1 MATQSRTLKLSILA
15 ETKKLSDALK
25 GSGKDVTTFGSQI
38 SAFGKK
44 AALAFA
50 AAGVAFGAFAKIA
63 VSSASDLAETISKV
77 GVLFGSSAK
86 EIEIFAGTAAKSL
99 GQTKQQALDAA
110 ATFAIFGTSAGLSG
124 QELSKFSIDFV
135 KLASDL
141 SSFNNTSPQDA
152 INAIGSALRGE
163 AEPLRRYGVLLND
176 ASLKQAALS
185 LGIITTT
192 TQALTP
198 QQKVLAAQKLIFE
211 QTTAAQ
217 GDFARTSDGLA
228 NQTKI
233 VTAQL
238 ENMKTEIGTA
248 LLPIVLQLATA
259 FSEKIIP
266 NLQAFVYGLTG
277 NNGFSDALTDTQKK
291 SFEWGERLKSVILT
305 VISLKD
311 QLIILGAA
319 IASVFVVNKIVAFVT
334 AIQGLITIFA
344 ALRNTA
350 LGAAA
355 AVALAT
361 YGTNLVTGGAALLA
375 LGITTNILKN
385 LLSGND
391 GGGNP
396 NGAYNYPNGSAFT
409 YGGSTGIAGLLPGG
423 ALPPGGGGG
432 GGAGGGGGG
441 GGGGGAGGGG
451 GGGAG
456 GGGVIQGA
464 VNLPDLVQ
472 KLQAVSDKIADTRF
486 LLATDA
492 ISSKT
497 AQRQLNALQKEFAVL
512 ERQGNAL
519 SAMESASA
527 FNPLSGIRTPF
538 NEPGATNITVNMG
551 VVGDPEGAKRAIID
565 LQNEGFYRGTGGAN
579 LLQGFK

>member
-291 SFEWGERLKSVILT
+291 AFEWGERLKSVINT

-311 QLIILGAA
+311 QLLILGAA

-334 AIQGLITIFA
+334 AIQGLITIFV

-375 LGITTNILKN
+375 LGITTNTLKN

-409 YGGSTGIAGLLPGG
+409 YGGSTGMDGLLTGGSVIPGLDG
-423 ALPPGGGGG
+423 DGNMSPTDIAAHNARIR
-432 GGAGGGGGG
+432 AGT
-441 GGGGGAGGGG
+441 
-451 GGGAG
+451 
-456 GGGVIQGA
+456 VNPQGA
-464 VNLPDLVQ
+464 TSMVNLVE
-472 KLQAVSDKIADTRF
+472 KLQGVSDKIADTTF
-486 LLATDA
+486 LLETNA
-492 ISSKT
+492 ISKNT
-497 AQRQLNALQKEFAVL
+497 AQRELNALEKQFRVL

-519 SAMESASA
+519 SAMESALA
-527 FNPLSGIRTPF
+527 FNPLSGIRTAS

>member
-291 SFEWGERLKSVILT
+291 AFEWGERLKSVIGT

-311 QLIILGAA
+311 ELLILGAA

-334 AIQGLITIFA
+334 AIQGLITIFV

-375 LGITTNILKN
+375 LGITTNTLKN

-409 YGGSTGIAGLLPGG
+409 YGGSTGMAGLLPGG
-423 ALPPGGGGG
+423 SVIPSLDGDGNMSPTDIAAHNARIR
-432 GGAGGGGGG
+432 AGT
-441 GGGGGAGGGG
+441 
-451 GGGAG
+451 
-456 GGGVIQGA
+456 VNPQGA
-464 VNLPDLVQ
+464 TSMVNLVE
-472 KLQAVSDKIADTRF
+472 KLQGVSDKIADTTF
-486 LLATDA
+486 LLETNA
-492 ISSKT
+492 ISKNT
-497 AQRQLNALQKEFAVL
+497 AQRELNALEKQFRVL

-519 SAMESASA
+519 SAMESALA
-527 FNPLSGIRTPF
+527 FNPLSGIRTAS

>member
-233 VTAQL
+233 LTAQL

-277 NNGFSDALTDTQKK
+277 NNGFSDALTESQKTA
-291 SFEWGERLKSVILT
+291 FEWGERLKSVIGT
-305 VISLKD
+305 VVDLKEELIVLGGILATVFVVSKISAAVAGTIALITGLIKAYNALKASAIVAGVATYFA
-311 QLIILGAA
+311 LNPAAGVAAAA
-319 IASVFVVNKIVAFVT
+319 IAAGV
-334 AIQGLITIFA
+334 L
-344 ALRNTA
+344 
-350 LGAAA
+350 AAA
-355 AVALAT
+355 QNLISRSDIDVGDFNVA
-361 YGTNLVTGGAALLA
+361 GVTGNGSNFNFGA
-375 LGITTNILKN
+375 
-385 LLSGND
+385 GNPLFQSS
-391 GGGNP
+391 GGG
-396 NGAYNYPNGSAFT
+396 
-409 YGGSTGIAGLLPGG
+409 GGGGGGGG
-423 ALPPGGGGG
+423 AGGGFAGGGGG

-441 GGGGGAGGGG
+441 GI
-451 GGGAG
+451 
-456 GGGVIQGA
+456 GGVIQGA

-472 KLQAVSDKIADTRF
+472 KLQGVSDKIADTTF

-497 AQRQLNALQKEFAVL
+497 AQRELNALQKEFRVL
-512 ERQGNAL
+512 ERQGLAVQ
-519 SAMESASA
+519 SMEAASS

-579 LLQGFK
+579 LLQGFR

>member
-233 VTAQL
+233 LTAQL

-277 NNGFSDALTDTQKK
+277 NNGFTDALTESQKTA
-291 SFEWGERLKSVILT
+291 FEWGERLKSVIGT
-305 VISLKD
+305 VVDLKEELIVLGGILATVFVVSKISAAVAGTIALITGLIKAYNALKASAIVAGVATYFA
-311 QLIILGAA
+311 LNPLAGVAAAA
-319 IASVFVVNKIVAFVT
+319 IAAGVLSAAQNLISRSDIDIGDFNVA
-334 AIQGLITIFA
+334 G
-344 ALRNTA
+344 
-350 LGAAA
+350 
-355 AVALAT
+355 
-361 YGTNLVTGGAALLA
+361 VTGNGSNFNFGA
-375 LGITTNILKN
+375 
-385 LLSGND
+385 
-391 GGGNP
+391 GNP
-396 NGAYNYPNGSAFT
+396 LFQPS
-409 YGGSTGIAGLLPGG
+409 
-423 ALPPGGGGG
+423 GGGGG
-432 GGAGGGGGG
+432 GGGAGGGAAGGFAGGGGGG
-441 GGGGGAGGGG
+441 GGGGGAGG
-451 GGGAG
+451 
-456 GGGVIQGA
+456 VIQGA
-464 VNLPDLVQ
+464 VNLPDLVR
-472 KLQAVSDKIADTRF
+472 KLQGVSDKIADTTF

-497 AQRQLNALQKEFAVL
+497 AQRELNALQKEFRVL
-512 ERQGNAL
+512 ERQGLAVQ
-519 SAMESASA
+519 SMEAAAA

>member
-233 VTAQL
+233 LTAQL

-291 SFEWGERLKSVILT
+291 AFEWGERLKSVINT

-311 QLIILGAA
+311 QLLILGAA

-334 AIQGLITIFA
+334 AIQGLITIFV

-375 LGITTNILKN
+375 LGITTNTLKN

-409 YGGSTGIAGLLPGG
+409 YGGSTGMAGGG
-423 ALPPGGGGG
+423 AGGGGAGGGGAGGGGFAGGGG

-441 GGGGGAGGGG
+441 AGGGG
-451 GGGAG
+451 SI
-456 GGGVIQGA
+456 GGVIQGA

>member
-77 GVLFGSSAK
+77 GVLFGNSAK

-233 VTAQL
+233 LTAQL

-277 NNGFSDALTDTQKK
+277 NNGFSDALTESQKTA
-291 SFEWGERLKSVILT
+291 FEWGERLKSVIGT
-305 VISLKD
+305 VVDLKEELIVLGGILATVFVVSKISAAVAGTIALITGLIKAYNALKASAIVAGVATYFA
-311 QLIILGAA
+311 LNPAAGVAAAA
-319 IASVFVVNKIVAFVT
+319 IAAGV
-334 AIQGLITIFA
+334 L
-344 ALRNTA
+344 
-350 LGAAA
+350 AAA
-355 AVALAT
+355 QNLISRSDIDIGDFNVA
-361 YGTNLVTGGAALLA
+361 GVTGNGSNFNFGA
-375 LGITTNILKN
+375 
-385 LLSGND
+385 
-391 GGGNP
+391 GNP
-396 NGAYNYPNGSAFT
+396 LFQPS
-409 YGGSTGIAGLLPGG
+409 
-423 ALPPGGGGG
+423 GGGGG
-432 GGAGGGGGG
+432 GGAGGG
-441 GGGGGAGGGG
+441 AGGGG
-451 GGGAG
+451 GGGFAG
-456 GGGVIQGA
+456 GGGAGGSGGVSNEIFGA
-464 VNLPDLVQ
+464 TSAKNLLDALTKNSEAFNDLTFQFATGGISQ
-472 KLQAVSDKIADTRF
+472 KAAEK
-486 LLATDA
+486 
-492 ISSKT
+492 
-497 AQRQLNALQKEFAVL
+497 QLNKLTKEFAIL
-512 ERQGNAL
+512 EKQGSAL
-519 SAMESASA
+519 ASMESASA

>member
-291 SFEWGERLKSVILT
+291 AFEWGERLKSVIGT

-311 QLIILGAA
+311 ELLILGAA

-334 AIQGLITIFA
+334 AIQGLITIFV

-375 LGITTNILKN
+375 LGITTNTLKN

-409 YGGSTGIAGLLPGG
+409 YGGSTGMDGLLTGGSVIPGLDG
-423 ALPPGGGGG
+423 DGNMSPTDIAAHNARIR
-432 GGAGGGGGG
+432 AGT
-441 GGGGGAGGGG
+441 
-451 GGGAG
+451 
-456 GGGVIQGA
+456 VNPQGA
-464 VNLPDLVQ
+464 TSMVNLVE
-472 KLQAVSDKIADTRF
+472 KLQGVSDKIADTTF
-486 LLATDA
+486 LLETNA
-492 ISSKT
+492 ISKNT
-497 AQRQLNALQKEFAVL
+497 AQRELNALEKQFRVL

-519 SAMESASA
+519 SAMESALA
-527 FNPLSGIRTPF
+527 FNPLSGIRTAS

>member
-233 VTAQL
+233 LTAQL

-291 SFEWGERLKSVILT
+291 AFEWGERLKSVIGT

-311 QLIILGAA
+311 ELLILGAA

-334 AIQGLITIFA
+334 AIQGLITIFV

-375 LGITTNILKN
+375 LGITTNTLKN

-409 YGGSTGIAGLLPGG
+409 YGGSTGMAGLLPGG
-423 ALPPGGGGG
+423 SVIPSLDGDGNMSPTDIAAHNARIR
-432 GGAGGGGGG
+432 AGT
-441 GGGGGAGGGG
+441 
-451 GGGAG
+451 
-456 GGGVIQGA
+456 VNPQGA
-464 VNLPDLVQ
+464 TSMVNLVE
-472 KLQAVSDKIADTRF
+472 KLQGVSDKIADTTF
-486 LLATDA
+486 LLETNA
-492 ISSKT
+492 ISKNT
-497 AQRQLNALQKEFAVL
+497 AQRELNALEKQFRVL

-519 SAMESASA
+519 SAMESALA
-527 FNPLSGIRTPF
+527 FNPLSGIRTAS

>member
-217 GDFARTSDGLA
+217 GDFERTSSGLA

-233 VTAQL
+233 LTAQL

-277 NNGFSDALTDTQKK
+277 NNGFSDALTESQKTA
-291 SFEWGERLKSVILT
+291 FEWGERLKSVIGT
-305 VISLKD
+305 VVDLKEELIVLGGILATVFVVSKISAAVAGTIALITGLIKAYNALKASAIVAGVATYFA
-311 QLIILGAA
+311 LNPAAGVAAAA
-319 IASVFVVNKIVAFVT
+319 IAAGV
-334 AIQGLITIFA
+334 L
-344 ALRNTA
+344 
-350 LGAAA
+350 AAA
-355 AVALAT
+355 QNLISRSNIDVGDFNVA
-361 YGTNLVTGGAALLA
+361 GVTGNGSNFNFGA
-375 LGITTNILKN
+375 
-385 LLSGND
+385 
-391 GGGNP
+391 GNP
-396 NGAYNYPNGSAFT
+396 LFQPS
-409 YGGSTGIAGLLPGG
+409 
-423 ALPPGGGGG
+423 
-432 GGAGGGGGG
+432 GGGGG
-441 GGGGGAGGGG
+441 GGGGGAGGGAAGGFAGGGG

-456 GGGVIQGA
+456 GAGGVIQGA

-472 KLQAVSDKIADTRF
+472 KLQGVSDKIADTTF

-497 AQRQLNALQKEFAVL
+497 AQRELNALQKEFRVL
-512 ERQGNAL
+512 ERQGLAVQ
-519 SAMESASA
+519 SMEAAAA

>member
-15 ETKKLSDALK
+15 ETKQLSDALK
-25 GSGKDVTTFGSQI
+25 GSGKNVTTFGSQI

-291 SFEWGERLKSVILT
+291 AFEWGERLKSVIGT

-311 QLIILGAA
+311 ELLILGAA

-334 AIQGLITIFA
+334 AIQGLITIFV

-375 LGITTNILKN
+375 LGITTNTLKN

-409 YGGSTGIAGLLPGG
+409 YGGSTGMAGLLPGG
-423 ALPPGGGGG
+423 SVIPSLDGDGNMSPTDIAAHNARIR
-432 GGAGGGGGG
+432 AGT
-441 GGGGGAGGGG
+441 
-451 GGGAG
+451 
-456 GGGVIQGA
+456 VNPQGA
-464 VNLPDLVQ
+464 TSMVNLVE
-472 KLQAVSDKIADTRF
+472 KLQGVSDKIADTTF
-486 LLATDA
+486 LLETNA
-492 ISSKT
+492 ISKNT
-497 AQRQLNALQKEFAVL
+497 AQRELNALEKQFRVL

-519 SAMESASA
+519 SAMESALA
-527 FNPLSGIRTPF
+527 FNPLSGIRTAS

>member
-15 ETKKLSDALK
+15 ETKQLSDALK
-25 GSGKDVTTFGSQI
+25 GSGKNVNTFGSQI

-50 AAGVAFGAFAKIA
+50 AAGAAFGAFAKIA
-63 VSSASDLAETISKV
+63 VSSASNLAETTSKV
-77 GVLFGSSAK
+77 GVLFGDSAK
-86 EIEIFAGTAAKSL
+86 QIESFAATAAKSL
-99 GQTKQQALDAA
+99 GQSKQQALDAA
-110 ATFAIFGTSAGLSG
+110 STFAIFGSSAGLSG
-124 QELSKFSIDFV
+124 DALVEFSTDFIT
-135 KLASDL
+135 LASDL
-141 SSFNNTSPQDA
+141 ASFNDTSPEAA

-217 GDFARTSDGLA
+217 GDFERTSDGLA
-228 NQTKI
+228 NTTRI

-277 NNGFSDALTDTQKK
+277 NNGFSDALTESQKTA
-291 SFEWGERLKSVILT
+291 FAWGERVKSVIKT
-305 VISLKD
+305 VVNLKD
-311 QLIILGAA
+311 ELILLAGIIGTVFVVSKISAAVTATIALITGLIKAYNALKASAIVAGVATYFALNPLAGVAAAA
-319 IASVFVVNKIVAFVT
+319 IAAGVLSAAQNLISRSDIDVGDFNVA
-334 AIQGLITIFA
+334 G
-344 ALRNTA
+344 
-350 LGAAA
+350 
-355 AVALAT
+355 
-361 YGTNLVTGGAALLA
+361 VTGNGSNFNFGA
-375 LGITTNILKN
+375 
-385 LLSGND
+385 
-391 GGGNP
+391 GNP
-396 NGAYNYPNGSAFT
+396 LFQPS
-409 YGGSTGIAGLLPGG
+409 
-423 ALPPGGGGG
+423 
-432 GGAGGGGGG
+432 
-441 GGGGGAGGGG
+441 GGGAGGGG
-451 GGGAG
+451 GGGAGGGFAGGGGGGG

-472 KLQAVSDKIADTRF
+472 KLQGVSDKIVDTTF

-497 AQRQLNALQKEFAVL
+497 AQRQLNALQKEFRVL
-512 ERQGNAL
+512 ERQGLAVQ
-519 SAMESASA
+519 SMEAAAA

-538 NEPGATNITVNMG
+538 NEPGTTNITVNMG

>member
-15 ETKKLSDALK
+15 ETKQLSDALK
-25 GSGKDVTTFGSQI
+25 GSGKNVNTFGSQI

-50 AAGVAFGAFAKIA
+50 AAGAAFGAFAKIA
-63 VSSASDLAETISKV
+63 VSSASNLAETTSKV
-77 GVLFGSSAK
+77 GVLFGDSAK
-86 EIEIFAGTAAKSL
+86 QIESFAATAAKSL
-99 GQTKQQALDAA
+99 GQSKQQALDAA
-110 ATFAIFGTSAGLSG
+110 STFAIFGSSAGLSG
-124 QELSKFSIDFV
+124 DALVEFSTDFIT
-135 KLASDL
+135 LASDL
-141 SSFNNTSPQDA
+141 ASFNDTSPEAA

-217 GDFARTSDGLA
+217 GDFERTSDGLA
-228 NQTKI
+228 NTTRI

-277 NNGFSDALTDTQKK
+277 NNGFSDALTESQKTA
-291 SFEWGERLKSVILT
+291 FAWGERVKSVIKT
-305 VISLKD
+305 VVNLKD
-311 QLIILGAA
+311 ELILLAGIIGTVFVVSKISAAVTATIALITGLIKAYNALKASAIVAGVATYFALNPLAGVAAAA
-319 IASVFVVNKIVAFVT
+319 IAAGVLSAAQNLISRSDIDVGDFNVA
-334 AIQGLITIFA
+334 G
-344 ALRNTA
+344 
-350 LGAAA
+350 
-355 AVALAT
+355 
-361 YGTNLVTGGAALLA
+361 VTGNGSNFNFGA
-375 LGITTNILKN
+375 
-385 LLSGND
+385 
-391 GGGNP
+391 GNP
-396 NGAYNYPNGSAFT
+396 LFQPS
-409 YGGSTGIAGLLPGG
+409 
-423 ALPPGGGGG
+423 
-432 GGAGGGGGG
+432 
-441 GGGGGAGGGG
+441 GGGAGGGG
-451 GGGAG
+451 GGGAGGGFAGGGAGGGGGGGG

-472 KLQAVSDKIADTRF
+472 KLQGVSDKIVDTTF

-497 AQRQLNALQKEFAVL
+497 AQRQLNALQKEFRVL
-512 ERQGNAL
+512 ERQGLAVQ
-519 SAMESASA
+519 SMEAAAA

-538 NEPGATNITVNMG
+538 NEPGTTNITVNMG

>member
-228 NQTKI
+228 NQSKI
-233 VTAQL
+233 LTAQL

-291 SFEWGERLKSVILT
+291 AFEWGERLKSVINT

-311 QLIILGAA
+311 QLLILGAA

-334 AIQGLITIFA
+334 AIQGLITIFV

-375 LGITTNILKN
+375 LGITTNTLKN

-409 YGGSTGIAGLLPGG
+409 YGGSTGMAGGGVGGGG
-423 ALPPGGGGG
+423 AGGGGAGGGGFAGGGG

-441 GGGGGAGGGG
+441 VGGGGSI
-451 GGGAG
+451 
-456 GGGVIQGA
+456 GGVIQGA

>member
-217 GDFARTSDGLA
+217 GDFERTSDGLA

-233 VTAQL
+233 LTAQL

-277 NNGFSDALTDTQKK
+277 NNGFSDALTESQKTA
-291 SFEWGERLKSVILT
+291 FEWGERLKSVIGT
-305 VISLKD
+305 VVDLKEELIVLGGILATVFVVSKISAAVAGTIALITGLIKAYNALKASAIVAGVATYFA
-311 QLIILGAA
+311 LNPAAGVAAAA
-319 IASVFVVNKIVAFVT
+319 IAAGV
-334 AIQGLITIFA
+334 L
-344 ALRNTA
+344 
-350 LGAAA
+350 AAA
-355 AVALAT
+355 QNLISRSNIDIGDFNVA
-361 YGTNLVTGGAALLA
+361 GVTGNGSNFNFGA
-375 LGITTNILKN
+375 
-385 LLSGND
+385 
-391 GGGNP
+391 GNP
-396 NGAYNYPNGSAFT
+396 LFQPS
-409 YGGSTGIAGLLPGG
+409 
-423 ALPPGGGGG
+423 GGGGG
-432 GGAGGGGGG
+432 GGAGGAGGGAGGGFAGGGG
-441 GGGGGAGGGG
+441 GGGGGCWWCWGR
-451 GGGAG
+451 
-456 GGGVIQGA
+456 
-464 VNLPDLVQ
+464 N
-472 KLQAVSDKIADTRF
+472 
-486 LLATDA
+486 
-492 ISSKT
+492 
-497 AQRQLNALQKEFAVL
+497 
-512 ERQGNAL
+512 
-519 SAMESASA
+519 
-527 FNPLSGIRTPF
+527 SGRS
-538 NEPGATNITVNMG
+538 
-551 VVGDPEGAKRAIID
+551 
-565 LQNEGFYRGTGGAN
+565 
-579 LLQGFK
+579 

>member
-15 ETKKLSDALK
+15 ETKQLSDALK
-25 GSGKDVTTFGSQI
+25 GSGKNVTTFGSQI

-291 SFEWGERLKSVILT
+291 AFEWGERLKSVIGT

-311 QLIILGAA
+311 ELLILGAA

-334 AIQGLITIFA
+334 AIQGLITIFVG
-344 ALRNTA
+344 LRNTA

-375 LGITTNILKN
+375 LGITTNTLKN

-409 YGGSTGIAGLLPGG
+409 YGGSTGMAGLLPGG
-423 ALPPGGGGG
+423 SVIPSLDGDGNMSPTDIAAHNARIR
-432 GGAGGGGGG
+432 AGT
-441 GGGGGAGGGG
+441 
-451 GGGAG
+451 
-456 GGGVIQGA
+456 VNPQGA
-464 VNLPDLVQ
+464 TSMVNLVE
-472 KLQAVSDKIADTRF
+472 KLQGVSDKIADTTF
-486 LLATDA
+486 LLETNA
-492 ISSKT
+492 ISKNT
-497 AQRQLNALQKEFAVL
+497 AQRELNALEKQFRVL

-519 SAMESASA
+519 SAMESALA
-527 FNPLSGIRTPF
+527 FNPLSGIRTAS

>member
-77 GVLFGSSAK
+77 GVLFGNSAK

-233 VTAQL
+233 LTAQL

-277 NNGFSDALTDTQKK
+277 NNGFTDALTESQKTA
-291 SFEWGERLKSVILT
+291 FAWGERVKSVIKT
-305 VISLKD
+305 VVNLKD
-311 QLIILGAA
+311 ELIVLAGILATVFVVSKISAAVAGTIALITSLVKAYNALKASAIVAGVATYFALNPLAGVAAAAIAAGVLAAAQNLISRSDIDVGDFNVAGVTGNGSNFNFGAGNPLFQPSGAGGAGFAGANGAGFAGANGAGFAGANGAA
-319 IASVFVVNKIVAFVT
+319 I
-334 AIQGLITIFA
+334 
-344 ALRNTA
+344 
-350 LGAAA
+350 
-355 AVALAT
+355 
-361 YGTNLVTGGAALLA
+361 
-375 LGITTNILKN
+375 
-385 LLSGND
+385 
-391 GGGNP
+391 
-396 NGAYNYPNGSAFT
+396 
-409 YGGSTGIAGLLPGG
+409 
-423 ALPPGGGGG
+423 
-432 GGAGGGGGG
+432 
-441 GGGGGAGGGG
+441 
-451 GGGAG
+451 
-456 GGGVIQGA
+456 GGVIQGA

-472 KLQAVSDKIADTRF
+472 KLQRVSDKIADTTF

-497 AQRQLNALQKEFAVL
+497 AQRELDALQKEFRVL
-512 ERQGNAL
+512 ERQGLAVQ
-519 SAMESASA
+519 SMESASA

-538 NEPGATNITVNMG
+538 NEPGTTNITVNMG

>member
-228 NQTKI
+228 NQSKI
-233 VTAQL
+233 LTAQL

-277 NNGFSDALTDTQKK
+277 NNGFSDALSDTQKK
-291 SFEWGERLKSVILT
+291 AFEWGERLKSVINT

-311 QLIILGAA
+311 QLLILGAA

-334 AIQGLITIFA
+334 AIQGLITIFV

-375 LGITTNILKN
+375 LGITTNTLKN

-409 YGGSTGIAGLLPGG
+409 YGGSTGMA
-423 ALPPGGGGG
+423 GGGVGGGGVGG
-432 GGAGGGGGG
+432 GGAGGGGAGG
-441 GGGGGAGGGG
+441 GGFAGGGG
-451 GGGAG
+451 GGVG
-456 GGGVIQGA
+456 GGGSIGGVIQGA

>member
-77 GVLFGSSAK
+77 GVLFGNSAK

-233 VTAQL
+233 LTAQL

-277 NNGFSDALTDTQKK
+277 NNGFTDALTESQKTA
-291 SFEWGERLKSVILT
+291 FEWGERLKSVIGT
-305 VISLKD
+305 VVDLKD
-311 QLIILGAA
+311 ELIVLGGILATVFVVSKISAAVAGTIALITGLIKAYNALKASAIVAGVATYFALNPLAGVAAAAIAAGVLSAAQNLISRSNIDIGDFNVAGVTGNGSNFNFGAGNPLFQPSGAGGAGFAGANGAGFAGANGAGFAGANGAA
-319 IASVFVVNKIVAFVT
+319 I
-334 AIQGLITIFA
+334 
-344 ALRNTA
+344 
-350 LGAAA
+350 
-355 AVALAT
+355 
-361 YGTNLVTGGAALLA
+361 
-375 LGITTNILKN
+375 
-385 LLSGND
+385 
-391 GGGNP
+391 
-396 NGAYNYPNGSAFT
+396 
-409 YGGSTGIAGLLPGG
+409 
-423 ALPPGGGGG
+423 
-432 GGAGGGGGG
+432 
-441 GGGGGAGGGG
+441 
-451 GGGAG
+451 
-456 GGGVIQGA
+456 GGVIQGA

-472 KLQAVSDKIADTRF
+472 KLQRVSDKIADTTF

-497 AQRQLNALQKEFAVL
+497 AQRELDALEKEFRVL
-512 ERQGNAL
+512 ERQGLAVQ
-519 SAMESASA
+519 SMEAASS

-538 NEPGATNITVNMG
+538 NEPGVTNITVNMG

-579 LLQGFK
+579 LLQGFR

>member
-233 VTAQL
+233 LTAQL

-291 SFEWGERLKSVILT
+291 AFEWGERLKSVIGT

-311 QLIILGAA
+311 ELLILGAA
-319 IASVFVVNKIVAFVT
+319 IASVFVVSKIVAFVT
-334 AIQGLITIFA
+334 AIKGLITIFA

-361 YGTNLVTGGAALLA
+361 YGTNLAVGGAALLA
-375 LGITTNILKN
+375 LGITTMTLKN

-396 NGAYNYPNGSAFT
+396 NGAYDYPNGSAFT

-423 ALPPGGGGG
+423 GG

-441 GGGGGAGGGG
+441 FAGGGGAGGGG

-456 GGGVIQGA
+456 IGGVIQGA

-472 KLQAVSDKIADTRF
+472 KLQGVSDKIADTTF

-497 AQRQLNALQKEFAVL
+497 AQRELNALQKEFRVL
-512 ERQGNAL
+512 ERQGLAL
-519 SAMESASA
+519 QSMEAASS
-527 FNPLSGIRTPF
+527 FNPLSGIRTTF
-538 NEPGATNITVNMG
+538 NEPGTTNITVNMG

>member
-15 ETKKLSDALK
+15 QTKQLTDALK

-375 LGITTNILKN
+375 LGITTNTLKN

-409 YGGSTGIAGLLPGG
+409 YGGSTGMAGGG
-423 ALPPGGGGG
+423 AGGGGAGGGGFAGGGG
-432 GGAGGGGGG
+432 GGAGGGGA
-441 GGGGGAGGGG
+441 GGGGAGGGG
-451 GGGAG
+451 GI
-456 GGGVIQGA
+456 GGVIQGA

-472 KLQAVSDKIADTRF
+472 KLQRVSDKIADTRF

>member
-291 SFEWGERLKSVILT
+291 AFEWGERLKSVIGT

-311 QLIILGAA
+311 QLLILGAA

-334 AIQGLITIFA
+334 AIQGLITIFV

-375 LGITTNILKN
+375 LGITTNTLKN

-409 YGGSTGIAGLLPGG
+409 YGGSTGMDGLLTGGSVIPGLDG
-423 ALPPGGGGG
+423 DGNMSPTDIAAHNARIR
-432 GGAGGGGGG
+432 AGT
-441 GGGGGAGGGG
+441 
-451 GGGAG
+451 
-456 GGGVIQGA
+456 VNPQGA
-464 VNLPDLVQ
+464 TSMVNLVE
-472 KLQAVSDKIADTRF
+472 KLQGVSDKIADTTF
-486 LLATDA
+486 LLETNA
-492 ISSKT
+492 ISKNT
-497 AQRQLNALQKEFAVL
+497 AQRELNALEKQFRVL

-519 SAMESASA
+519 SAMESALA
-527 FNPLSGIRTPF
+527 FNPLSGIRTAS

>member
-217 GDFARTSDGLA
+217 GDFERTSSGLA

-233 VTAQL
+233 LTAQL

-277 NNGFSDALTDTQKK
+277 NNGFSDALTESQKTA
-291 SFEWGERLKSVILT
+291 FEWGERLKSVIGT
-305 VISLKD
+305 VVDLKEELIVLGGILATVFVVSKISAAVAGTIALITGLIKAYNALKASAIVAGVATYFA
-311 QLIILGAA
+311 LNPAAGVAAAA
-319 IASVFVVNKIVAFVT
+319 IAAGV
-334 AIQGLITIFA
+334 L
-344 ALRNTA
+344 
-350 LGAAA
+350 AAA
-355 AVALAT
+355 QNLISRSNIDVGDFNVA
-361 YGTNLVTGGAALLA
+361 GVTGNGSNFNFGA
-375 LGITTNILKN
+375 
-385 LLSGND
+385 
-391 GGGNP
+391 GNP
-396 NGAYNYPNGSAFT
+396 LFQPS
-409 YGGSTGIAGLLPGG
+409 
-423 ALPPGGGGG
+423 
-432 GGAGGGGGG
+432 GGGGG
-441 GGGGGAGGGG
+441 GGGGGAGGGAAGGFAGGGGGGG
-451 GGGAG
+451 GGGA
-456 GGGVIQGA
+456 GGVIQGA

-472 KLQAVSDKIADTRF
+472 KLQGVSDKIADTTF

-497 AQRQLNALQKEFAVL
+497 AQRELNALQKEFRVL
-512 ERQGNAL
+512 ERQGLAVQ
-519 SAMESASA
+519 SMEAAAA

>member
-233 VTAQL
+233 LTAQL

-277 NNGFSDALTDTQKK
+277 NNGFSDALTESQKTA
-291 SFEWGERLKSVILT
+291 FEWGERLKSVIGT
-305 VISLKD
+305 VVDLKD
-311 QLIILGAA
+311 ELIVLGEILATVFVVSKISAAVAGTIALITGLIKAYNALKASAIVAGVATYFALNPLAGVAAAA
-319 IASVFVVNKIVAFVT
+319 IAAGVLSAAQNLISRSNIDIGDFNVA
-334 AIQGLITIFA
+334 G
-344 ALRNTA
+344 
-350 LGAAA
+350 
-355 AVALAT
+355 
-361 YGTNLVTGGAALLA
+361 VTGNGSNFNFGA
-375 LGITTNILKN
+375 
-385 LLSGND
+385 
-391 GGGNP
+391 GNP
-396 NGAYNYPNGSAFT
+396 LFQPS
-409 YGGSTGIAGLLPGG
+409 
-423 ALPPGGGGG
+423 
-432 GGAGGGGGG
+432 GGGGGG

-451 GGGAG
+451 GGGFAG
-456 GGGVIQGA
+456 GGGGGGGAGAGGVIQGA

-472 KLQAVSDKIADTRF
+472 KLQGISDKIADTTF

-497 AQRQLNALQKEFAVL
+497 AQRELNALQKEFRVL
-512 ERQGNAL
+512 ERQGLAVQ
-519 SAMESASA
+519 SMEAAAA

-579 LLQGFK
+579 LLQGFR

>member
-432 GGAGGGGGG
+432 GGGWWWWRRWWWRC
-441 GGGGGAGGGG
+441 GGGG

>member
-15 ETKKLSDALK
+15 ETKQLSDALK
-25 GSGKDVTTFGSQI
+25 GSGKNVTTFGSQI

-291 SFEWGERLKSVILT
+291 AFEWGERLKSVILT

-311 QLIILGAA
+311 QLLILGAA

-334 AIQGLITIFA
+334 AIQGLITIFV

-375 LGITTNILKN
+375 LGITTNTLKN

-409 YGGSTGIAGLLPGG
+409 YGGSTGMAGLLPGG
-423 ALPPGGGGG
+423 SVIPSLDGDGNMSPTDIAAHNARIR
-432 GGAGGGGGG
+432 AGT
-441 GGGGGAGGGG
+441 
-451 GGGAG
+451 
-456 GGGVIQGA
+456 VNPQGA
-464 VNLPDLVQ
+464 TSMVNLVE
-472 KLQAVSDKIADTRF
+472 KLQGVSDKIADTTF
-486 LLATDA
+486 LLETNA
-492 ISSKT
+492 ISKNT
-497 AQRQLNALQKEFAVL
+497 AQRELNALEKQFRVL

-519 SAMESASA
+519 SAMESALA
-527 FNPLSGIRTPF
+527 FNPLSGIRTAS

>member
-233 VTAQL
+233 LTAQL

-277 NNGFSDALTDTQKK
+277 NNGFTDALTESQKTA
-291 SFEWGERLKSVILT
+291 FEWGERLKSVIGT
-305 VISLKD
+305 VVDLKD
-311 QLIILGAA
+311 ELIVLGGILATVFVVSKISAAVAGTIALITGLIKAYNALKASAIVAGVATYFALNPLAGVAAAA
-319 IASVFVVNKIVAFVT
+319 IAAGVLSAAQNLISRSNIDIGDFNVA
-334 AIQGLITIFA
+334 G
-344 ALRNTA
+344 
-350 LGAAA
+350 
-355 AVALAT
+355 
-361 YGTNLVTGGAALLA
+361 VTGNGSNFNFGAGNPLFQP
-375 LGITTNILKN
+375 
-385 LLSGND
+385 SGGS
-391 GGGNP
+391 GGG
-396 NGAYNYPNGSAFT
+396 GAS
-409 YGGSTGIAGLLPGG
+409 
-423 ALPPGGGGG
+423 GGGG
-432 GGAGGGGGG
+432 GGAGGGFAGG
-441 GGGGGAGGGG
+441 GGGG

-472 KLQAVSDKIADTRF
+472 KLQGVSDKIADTTF

-497 AQRQLNALQKEFAVL
+497 AQRELDALQKEFRVL
-512 ERQGNAL
+512 ERQGLAVQ
-519 SAMESASA
+519 SMEAAAA

>member
-233 VTAQL
+233 LTAQL

-277 NNGFSDALTDTQKK
+277 NNGFSDALTESQKTA
-291 SFEWGERLKSVILT
+291 FEWGERLKSVIGT
-305 VISLKD
+305 VVDLKEELIVLGGILATVFVVSKISAAVAGTIALITGLIKAYNALKASAIVAGVATYFA
-311 QLIILGAA
+311 LNPAAGVAAAA
-319 IASVFVVNKIVAFVT
+319 IAAGV
-334 AIQGLITIFA
+334 L
-344 ALRNTA
+344 
-350 LGAAA
+350 AAA
-355 AVALAT
+355 QNLISRSDIDIGDFNVA
-361 YGTNLVTGGAALLA
+361 GVTGNGSNFNFGA
-375 LGITTNILKN
+375 
-385 LLSGND
+385 
-391 GGGNP
+391 GNP
-396 NGAYNYPNGSAFT
+396 LFQPS
-409 YGGSTGIAGLLPGG
+409 
-423 ALPPGGGGG
+423 GGGG
-432 GGAGGGGGG
+432 GGAVVVAVAAVAV
-441 GGGGGAGGGG
+441 AGGWLAAAG

-472 KLQAVSDKIADTRF
+472 KLQGVSDKIADTTF

-497 AQRQLNALQKEFAVL
+497 AQRELNALQKEFRVL
-512 ERQGNAL
+512 ERQGLAVQ
-519 SAMESASA
+519 SMEAAAA

>member
-291 SFEWGERLKSVILT
+291 AFEWGERLKSVILT

-311 QLIILGAA
+311 QLLILGAA

-375 LGITTNILKN
+375 LGITTNTLKN

-409 YGGSTGIAGLLPGG
+409 YGGSTGMAGGG
-423 ALPPGGGGG
+423 AGGGGGGGSGGG

-441 GGGGGAGGGG
+441 GSGGGS
-451 GGGAG
+451 
-456 GGGVIQGA
+456 GGGVGSGGGTGSVISGA
-464 VNLPDLVQ
+464 VNLPDLVR
-472 KLQAVSDKIADTRF
+472 KLQGVSDKIADTTF

-497 AQRQLNALQKEFAVL
+497 AQRELNALQKEFRVL
-512 ERQGNAL
+512 ERQGLAVQ
-519 SAMESASA
+519 SMEAAAA

>member
-217 GDFARTSDGLA
+217 GDFERTSDGLA

-233 VTAQL
+233 LTAQL

-277 NNGFSDALTDTQKK
+277 NNGFSDALTESQKTA
-291 SFEWGERLKSVILT
+291 FEWGERLKSVIGT
-305 VISLKD
+305 VVDLKEELIVLGGILATVFVVSKISAAVAGTIALITGLIKAYNALKASAIVAGVATYFA
-311 QLIILGAA
+311 LNPAAGVAAAA
-319 IASVFVVNKIVAFVT
+319 IAAGV
-334 AIQGLITIFA
+334 L
-344 ALRNTA
+344 
-350 LGAAA
+350 AAA
-355 AVALAT
+355 QNLISRSNIDIGDFNVA
-361 YGTNLVTGGAALLA
+361 GVTGNGSNFNFGA
-375 LGITTNILKN
+375 
-385 LLSGND
+385 
-391 GGGNP
+391 GNP
-396 NGAYNYPNGSAFT
+396 LFQPS
-409 YGGSTGIAGLLPGG
+409 
-423 ALPPGGGGG
+423 
-432 GGAGGGGGG
+432 GGGGG
-441 GGGGGAGGGG
+441 GGGGGAGGGAAGGFAGGGGGGGG
-451 GGGAG
+451 GGGA
-456 GGGVIQGA
+456 GGVIQGA

-472 KLQAVSDKIADTRF
+472 KLQGVSDKIADTTF

-497 AQRQLNALQKEFAVL
+497 AQRELNALQKEFRVL
-512 ERQGNAL
+512 ERQGLAVQ
-519 SAMESASA
+519 SMEAASS

>member
-451 GGGAG
+451 GG
-456 GGGVIQGA
+456 VIQGA

>member
-15 ETKKLSDALK
+15 QTKQLSDALK
-25 GSGKDVTTFGSQI
+25 GSGKDVSTFGSQI

-77 GVLFGSSAK
+77 GVLFGSGAK

-124 QELSKFSIDFV
+124 QELNKFSIDFV

-291 SFEWGERLKSVILT
+291 AFEWGERLKSVIGT

-311 QLIILGAA
+311 QLLILGAA

-375 LGITTNILKN
+375 LGITTNTLKN

-409 YGGSTGIAGLLPGG
+409 YGGSTGISELLPGG
-423 ALPPGGGGG
+423 LLPTGGGGG
-432 GGAGGGGGG
+432 FAGGGGGF
-441 GGGGGAGGGG
+441 AGGGG

-456 GGGVIQGA
+456 GAGGVIQGA
-464 VNLPDLVQ
+464 VNLPDLVR
-472 KLQAVSDKIADTRF
+472 KLQGVSDKIADTTF

-497 AQRQLNALQKEFAVL
+497 AQRELNALQKEFRVL
-512 ERQGNAL
+512 ERQGLAVQ
-519 SAMESASA
+519 SMEAASS

-538 NEPGATNITVNMG
+538 NEPGTTNITVNMG

>member
-233 VTAQL
+233 LTAQL

-277 NNGFSDALTDTQKK
+277 NNGFTDALTESQKTA
-291 SFEWGERLKSVILT
+291 FEWGERLKSVIGT
-305 VISLKD
+305 VVDLKD
-311 QLIILGAA
+311 ELIVLGGILATVFVVSKISAAVAGTIALITGLIKAYNALKASAIVAGVATYFALNPLAGVAAAA
-319 IASVFVVNKIVAFVT
+319 IAAGVLSAAQNLISRSNIDIGDFNVA
-334 AIQGLITIFA
+334 G
-344 ALRNTA
+344 
-350 LGAAA
+350 
-355 AVALAT
+355 
-361 YGTNLVTGGAALLA
+361 VTGNGSNFNFGA
-375 LGITTNILKN
+375 
-385 LLSGND
+385 
-391 GGGNP
+391 GNP
-396 NGAYNYPNGSAFT
+396 LFQPSGA
-409 YGGSTGIAGLLPGG
+409 
-423 ALPPGGGGG
+423 
-432 GGAGGGGGG
+432 GGAGFAGANGAGLAVLTVLVSQVA
-441 GGGGGAGGGG
+441 GGAGI
-451 GGGAG
+451 
-456 GGGVIQGA
+456 GGVIQGA

-472 KLQAVSDKIADTRF
+472 KLQGVSDKIADTTF

-497 AQRQLNALQKEFAVL
+497 AQRELDALQKEFRVL
-512 ERQGNAL
+512 ERQGLAVQ
-519 SAMESASA
+519 SMEAASA

>member
-291 SFEWGERLKSVILT
+291 AFEWGERLKSVIGT

-311 QLIILGAA
+311 ELLILGAA

-334 AIQGLITIFA
+334 AIQGLITIFV

-375 LGITTNILKN
+375 LGITTNTLKN

-409 YGGSTGIAGLLPGG
+409 YGGSTGMAGLLPGG
-423 ALPPGGGGG
+423 SVIPGLDGDGNMSPTDIAAHNARIR
-432 GGAGGGGGG
+432 AGT
-441 GGGGGAGGGG
+441 
-451 GGGAG
+451 
-456 GGGVIQGA
+456 VNPQGA
-464 VNLPDLVQ
+464 TSMVNLVE
-472 KLQAVSDKIADTRF
+472 KLQGVSDKIADTTF
-486 LLATDA
+486 LLETNA
-492 ISSKT
+492 ISKNT
-497 AQRQLNALQKEFAVL
+497 AQRELNALEKQFRVL

-519 SAMESASA
+519 SAMESALA
-527 FNPLSGIRTPF
+527 FNPLSGIRTAS

>member
-291 SFEWGERLKSVILT
+291 AFEWGERLKSVINT

-311 QLIILGAA
+311 QLLILGAA

-375 LGITTNILKN
+375 LGITTNTLKN

-409 YGGSTGIAGLLPGG
+409 YGGSTGMAGGG
-423 ALPPGGGGG
+423 AGG
-432 GGAGGGGGG
+432 GGAGGGGGGFAG

-456 GGGVIQGA
+456 GGGGIGGVIQGA

>member
-15 ETKKLSDALK
+15 ETKQLSDALK
-25 GSGKDVTTFGSQI
+25 GSGKNVTTFGSQI

-217 GDFARTSDGLA
+217 GDFERTSDGLA

-233 VTAQL
+233 LTAQL

-291 SFEWGERLKSVILT
+291 AFEWGERLKSVIGT

-311 QLIILGAA
+311 QLLILGAA

-375 LGITTNILKN
+375 LGITTNTLKN

-409 YGGSTGIAGLLPGG
+409 YGGSTGMAELLPGG
-423 ALPPGGGGG
+423 LLPTGGGGGFAGGGG

-441 GGGGGAGGGG
+441 GGGI
-451 GGGAG
+451 
-456 GGGVIQGA
+456 GGVIQGA

-472 KLQAVSDKIADTRF
+472 KLQGVSDKIADTTF

-497 AQRQLNALQKEFAVL
+497 AQRELNALQKEFRVL
-512 ERQGNAL
+512 ERQGLAVQ
-519 SAMESASA
+519 SMEAAAA

>member
-233 VTAQL
+233 LTAQL

-291 SFEWGERLKSVILT
+291 AFEWGERLKSVIGT

-311 QLIILGAA
+311 QLLILGAA

-375 LGITTNILKN
+375 LGITTNTLKN

-409 YGGSTGIAGLLPGG
+409 YGGSTGMAELLPGG
-423 ALPPGGGGG
+423 AL
-432 GGAGGGGGG
+432 
-441 GGGGGAGGGG
+441 
-451 GGGAG
+451 
-456 GGGVIQGA
+456 
-464 VNLPDLVQ
+464 D
-472 KLQAVSDKIADTRF
+472 QAVVVVSQA
-486 LLATDA
+486 AA
-492 ISSKT
+492 VVVVVVV
-497 AQRQLNALQKEFAVL
+497 AAVAVAL
-512 ERQGNAL
+512 
-519 SAMESASA
+519 
-527 FNPLSGIRTPF
+527 
-538 NEPGATNITVNMG
+538 GA
-551 VVGDPEGAKRAIID
+551 
-565 LQNEGFYRGTGGAN
+565 
-579 LLQGFK
+579 